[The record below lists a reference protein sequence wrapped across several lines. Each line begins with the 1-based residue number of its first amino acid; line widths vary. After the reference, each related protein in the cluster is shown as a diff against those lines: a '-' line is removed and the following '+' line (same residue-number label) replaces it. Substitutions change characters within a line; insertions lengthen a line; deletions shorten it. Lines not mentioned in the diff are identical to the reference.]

1 MNDAMGKIAKKMYQQ
16 RGEKWVWKQTSAIGG
31 GGMCV
36 EGGFEDVCRLMHFHR
51 QFIKRLF
58 FFLVYF
64 FSFSWDK
71 LCGGSNLPKKKKLS
85 VVGHCELKWRGTAEK
100 YKKTKIQHAQRE
112 GWSEKEW
119 QDNKEKRGMSSRRHR
134 EDENKG
140 ERVRG
145 EEQSGGGSVG
155 GPIVMNRW
163 WGEEK
168 VKPVSVGVAGTHP
181 VLCGQMCGAL
191 SLSPPLSSLLP
202 GRCCQCPLACAQ
214 KLTHL
219 FAFVLCYFW
228 KRVKIASPSTE
239 NHVHV
244 SQSR

>member
-1 MNDAMGKIAKKMYQQ
+1 MMPWARLQKKCINNVEKNGSESRRAPSVGEECVW
-16 RGEKWVWKQTSAIGG
+16 RGALKMSVDWCTFRDNLSKD
-31 GGMCV
+31 C
-36 EGGFEDVCRLMHFHR
+36 
-51 QFIKRLF
+51 

-71 LCGGSNLPKKKKLS
+71 LCGGSNLPKKKKKLS